1 MEIEMKAKISD
12 EIAQLC
18 VDDKVEFFH
27 ITRGGGWEGLF
38 KKDVFYSFNGDA
50 PLKPKNI
57 VRERTEAKITE
68 GEFLDI
74 IHGGYI
80 QIGDMKN
87 FITVKRKNTDCNGV
101 EMNEEYEGEVSEDA
115 ACAFRH
121 AMAAANF
128 KPYFSKNKN
137 SVSFY
142 VQGDKMK
149 HELHCEIVN
158 VSGAGPFLE
167 IETIVSDDADDNE
180 KHQAQSEIE
189 QYFWCLGI
197 KEFDKRDWPT
207 IIKEEA

>member
-1 MEIEMKAKISD
+1 MKAKISD
-12 EIAQLC
+12 EIAKLC
-18 VDDKVEFFH
+18 VDDKVEFYH

-101 EMNEEYEGEVSEDA
+101 EMNEEYKAPLKQEGLLTRDA
-115 ACAFRH
+115 RIKERKKYGRKRARKRFQ
-121 AMAAANF
+121 
-128 KPYFSKNKN
+128 FSK
-137 SVSFY
+137 
-142 VQGDKMK
+142 
-149 HELHCEIVN
+149 
-158 VSGAGPFLE
+158 
-167 IETIVSDDADDNE
+167 
-180 KHQAQSEIE
+180 
-189 QYFWCLGI
+189 
-197 KEFDKRDWPT
+197 R
-207 IIKEEA
+207 